1 MDNKFIQAIAEV
13 IGEMNSNELVGTTH
27 VPTEY
32 KECVGCNILGVK
44 SGTTG
49 YKGGDSGH
57 GGRTVFKI
65 EDLSSTDLMVSING
79 SGYFSAKEVG
89 IAFGGDSE
97 LETFIQ
103 ALEFTLGTYKS
114 QMKK

>member
-1 MDNKFIQAIAEV
+1 MDNNFSDV
-13 IGEMNSNELVGTTH
+13 IDKIRREMNSKELVGTTH

-32 KECVGCNILGVK
+32 KECVSCNVLGVK

-97 LETFIQ
+97 LSTFIQ
-103 ALEFTLGTYKS
+103 ALEFTLETYKS